1 MKRNKLLKSIPFLL
15 TLIIL
20 IILSISNQKQYAKL
34 KILIWNTPTLS
45 LGTYLAIS
53 GGTGFLISYIFTSNL
68 AGVYKLNHEKKI
80 KYKYEQTKI
89 PKDSYNE
96 SNHETIYENTLIE
109 RDIKEPLPTINASFR
124 VIGKTNKIDQTIQN
138 NDNNEY
144 SNEDITDEYD
154 YQYYENE
161 VNYKNKEAINSIL
174 NDWDDDIYT
183 NW

>member
-1 MKRNKLLKSIPFLL
+1 MKRNKLFKIIPFLL

-53 GGTGFLISYIFTSNL
+53 GGTGYLISYVFISNL
-68 AGVYKLNHEKKI
+68 GGAYKLKQENKI
-80 KYKYEQTKI
+80 KYKYEKEYI
-89 PKDSYNE
+89 EKDTYHE
-96 SNHETIYENTLIE
+96 SNNEPIYENTLIE

-124 VIGKTNKIDQTIQN
+124 VIGKINKIDQTIQN
-138 NDNNEY
+138 NDYNEY
-144 SNEDITDEYD
+144 SQSDIIEEYD
-154 YQYYENE
+154 YQYDENE
-161 VNYKNKEAINSIL
+161 VNYKNKEAINSII
-174 NDWDDDIYT
+174 NDWDYDIYT